1 MRQFYGEYMEASVDN
16 ARLEAEDKMK
26 AGMTK
31 ERLRPRSRMR
41 PISRNGMKGGRIMP
55 LNY

>member
-1 MRQFYGEYMEASVDN
+1 METVDN

-31 ERLRPRSRMR
+31 GRAQAQVTDEAHFQ
-41 PISRNGMKGGRIMP
+41 NGMKGGRIMP
-55 LNY
+55 LSIRS